1 MNKAMGGLEKV
12 LMPLAEKIGRNKYLI
27 SIRDGFLVS
36 SPLLIVGSLFLLI
49 ANFPIPGWNEF
60 WARFFG
66 EGWANKLSHPVTATF
81 DVMTILAVIGIGY
94 SYGRQEEVNGIN
106 SAAIALVAFF
116 ILTPF
121 SIDFIPK
128 GSTISYVVSGIPL
141 GWMGSK
147 GVFVGMFTAIISV
160 KIFAKIIKKGIVIK
174 MPEGVPPTVA
184 KSFEALI
191 PSAVVM
197 IVAFIIKTLFEMT
210 QFNDIHTFIYKFL
223 QIPLVSVGGTLPA
236 MIIAYIFL
244 HLFWFFGIN
253 GSSVVGAVYNPVLRV
268 LSIENLEA
276 FKSGAPLPNIITG
289 QFQDMFATFG
299 GAGSTLSLIV
309 AMILVCKSKRIKSL
323 GALSLL
329 PGIFGINEP
338 IIYGL
343 PMMLNP
349 LMLIPFALIPTIN
362 IIISYFAM
370 YIGLV
375 PFTNGV
381 QLPWTTPILF
391 SGFLTTGIRGAI
403 LQGLLFILG
412 VLIYIPFIKIMDNQ
426 YLKEESKEE
435 EKEEEDEISFDDVS
449 FDDLEV

>member
-1 MNKAMGGLEKV
+1 MNAMGSLEKV
-12 LMPLAEKIGRNKYLI
+12 LMPLAEKIGKNKYLI

-94 SYGRQEEVNGIN
+94 SYGRQEDVNGIN
-106 SAAIALVAFF
+106 SAVIALVSFF

-121 SIDFIPK
+121 AISFVPK
-128 GSTISYVVSGIPL
+128 GSEITYQVTGIPL

-147 GVFVGMFTAIISV
+147 GVFVGMFTAILSV
-160 KIFAKIIKKGIVIK
+160 KLFAAVIKKGIVIR
-174 MPEGVPPTVA
+174 MPDGVPPTVA

-191 PSAVVM
+191 PSAIVM
-197 IVAFIIKTLFEMT
+197 VVAFVIKCLFEMT
-210 QFNDIHTFIYKFL
+210 SFNDIHIFIYKFL
-223 QIPLVSVGGTLPA
+223 QLPLVSVGGTLPA
-236 MIIAYIFL
+236 MVIAYIFL

-268 LSIENLEA
+268 LSVENLEA
-276 FKSGAPLPNIITG
+276 FQAGAPLPNIITG

-299 GAGSTLSLIV
+299 GAGSTLSLLV
-309 AMILVCKSKRIKSL
+309 AMVLVCKSKRIKNL
-323 GALSLL
+323 GSLSLL

-349 LMLIPFALIPTIN
+349 LMLIPFILIPTIN
-362 IIISYFAM
+362 IIIAYFAM
-370 YIGLV
+370 AVGLV
-375 PFTNGV
+375 PYTNGV

-403 LQGLLFILG
+403 LQALLFVLG
-412 VLIYIPFIKIMDNQ
+412 VIIYIPFIKIMDKQ
-426 YLKEESKEE
+426 YLLEESKENE
-435 EKEEEDEISFDDVS
+435 NEEDDDISFDDIS
-449 FDDLEV
+449 FDD

>member
-1 MNKAMGGLEKV
+1 MNKLMGNLEKV
-12 LMPLAEKIGRNKYLI
+12 LMPMAEKIGRDKYLI

-36 SPLLIVGSLFLLI
+36 SPLLIVGSLFLLV

-66 EGWANKLSHPVTATF
+66 EGWADKLSHPVSATF

-106 SAAIALVAFF
+106 SAAIALVSFF

-121 SIDFIPK
+121 VISFVPQGSSITY
-128 GSTISYVVSGIPL
+128 SVSGIPL

-147 GVFVGMFTAIISV
+147 GVFVGMFTAILSV
-160 KIFAKIIKKGIVIK
+160 KLFAKIIKKGIIIR
-174 MPEGVPPTVA
+174 MPDGVPPTVA

-191 PSAVVM
+191 PSAIVM
-197 IVAFIIKTLFEMT
+197 IVVFIIKTLFEMT
-210 QFNDIHTFIYKFL
+210 EFNDIHTFIYKFL
-223 QIPLVSVGGTLPA
+223 QLPLVSIGATLPA
-236 MIIAYIFL
+236 CVISYIFL

-253 GSSVVGAVYNPVLRV
+253 GSSVVGAVYNPILRV

-276 FKSGAPLPNIITG
+276 FKTGAPLPNIITG

-309 AMILVCKSKRIKSL
+309 AMLFVCKSKRIRNL
-323 GALSLL
+323 GSLSLL

-349 LMLIPFALIPTIN
+349 LMLIPFIIVPTFN
-362 IIISYFAM
+362 IIVAYYAM
-370 YIGLV
+370 YFGLV
-375 PFTNGV
+375 PYTNGV
-381 QLPWTTPILF
+381 QLPWTTPIIF

-403 LQGLLFILG
+403 LQGVLFVIG
-412 VLIYIPFIKIMDNQ
+412 VLIYIPFIKIMDKQ
-426 YLKEESKEE
+426 YLMEENKEE
-435 EKEEEDEISFDDVS
+435 EKEEEDDISFEDVS

>member
-1 MNKAMGGLEKV
+1 MNAMGSLEKV
-12 LMPLAEKIGRNKYLI
+12 LMPLAEKIGKNKYLI

-94 SYGRQEEVNGIN
+94 SYGRQEDVNGIN
-106 SAAIALVAFF
+106 SAVIALVSFF

-121 SIDFIPK
+121 AISFVPK
-128 GSTISYVVSGIPL
+128 GSEITYQVTGIPL

-147 GVFVGMFTAIISV
+147 GVFVGMFTAILSV
-160 KIFAKIIKKGIVIK
+160 KLFAAVIKKGIVIR
-174 MPEGVPPTVA
+174 MPDGVPPTVA

-191 PSAVVM
+191 PSAIVM
-197 IVAFIIKTLFEMT
+197 VVAFVIKCLFEMT
-210 QFNDIHTFIYKFL
+210 SFNDIHTFIYKFL
-223 QIPLVSVGGTLPA
+223 QLPLVSVGGTLPA
-236 MIIAYIFL
+236 MVIAYIFL

-268 LSIENLEA
+268 LSVENLEA
-276 FKSGAPLPNIITG
+276 FQAGNPLPNIITG

-299 GAGSTLSLIV
+299 GAGSTLSLLV
-309 AMILVCKSKRIKSL
+309 AMVLVCKSKRIKNL
-323 GALSLL
+323 GSLSLL

-349 LMLIPFALIPTIN
+349 LMLIPFILIPTIN
-362 IIISYFAM
+362 IIIAYFAM
-370 YIGLV
+370 AVGLV
-375 PFTNGV
+375 PYTNGV

-403 LQGLLFILG
+403 LQALLFVLG
-412 VLIYIPFIKIMDNQ
+412 VIIYIPFIKIMDKQ
-426 YLKEESKEE
+426 YLLEENKENEN
-435 EKEEEDEISFDDVS
+435 EEDDDISFDDIS
-449 FDDLEV
+449 FDD

>member
-1 MNKAMGGLEKV
+1 MNAMGSLEKV
-12 LMPLAEKIGRNKYLI
+12 LMPLAEKIGKNKYLI

-94 SYGRQEEVNGIN
+94 SYGRQEDVNGIN
-106 SAAIALVAFF
+106 SAVIALVSFF

-121 SIDFIPK
+121 AISFVPK
-128 GSTISYVVSGIPL
+128 GSEITYQVTGIPL

-147 GVFVGMFTAIISV
+147 GVFVGMFTAILSV
-160 KIFAKIIKKGIVIK
+160 KLFAAVIKKGIVIR
-174 MPEGVPPTVA
+174 MPDGVPPTVA

-191 PSAVVM
+191 PSAIVM
-197 IVAFIIKTLFEMT
+197 VVAFVIKCLFEMT
-210 QFNDIHTFIYKFL
+210 SFNDIYTFIYKFL
-223 QIPLVSVGGTLPA
+223 QLPLVSVGGTLPA
-236 MIIAYIFL
+236 MVIAYIFL

-268 LSIENLEA
+268 LSVENLEA
-276 FKSGAPLPNIITG
+276 FQAGNPLPNIITG

-299 GAGSTLSLIV
+299 GAGSTLSLLV
-309 AMILVCKSKRIKSL
+309 AMVLVCKSKRIKNL
-323 GALSLL
+323 GSLSLL

-349 LMLIPFALIPTIN
+349 LMLIPFILIPTIN
-362 IIISYFAM
+362 IIIAYFAM
-370 YIGLV
+370 AVGLV
-375 PFTNGV
+375 PYTNGV

-403 LQGLLFILG
+403 LQALLFVLG
-412 VLIYIPFIKIMDNQ
+412 VIIYIPFIKIMDKQ
-426 YLKEESKEE
+426 YLLEESKENE
-435 EKEEEDEISFDDVS
+435 NEEDDDISFDDIS
-449 FDDLEV
+449 FDD